1 MMEETMLRF
10 ASGATLALTVCVM
23 LGSTALADSQPTKNP
38 APASPAAQLP
48 MKASKPRVQ
57 PDTYC
62 TNNSVNS
69 SLPACNRE
77 FKQACTKS
85 GGKVKDPSGNPDYGV
100 CVHDDLW

>member
-1 MMEETMLRF
+1 
-10 ASGATLALTVCVM
+10 
-23 LGSTALADSQPTKNP
+23 
-38 APASPAAQLP
+38 
-48 MKASKPRVQ
+48 MKANKPRVQ

-62 TNNSVNS
+62 TNNSASS
-69 SLPACNRE
+69 SLPACDKG

>member
-1 MMEETMLRF
+1 MEKTMLRF
-10 ASGATLALTVCVM
+10 ASGAALALTVCVL
-23 LGSTALADSQPTKNP
+23 LGSSALAGSQPTKDP
-38 APASPAAQLP
+38 APAGPATQLP

-62 TNNSVNS
+62 TNNSASS
-69 SLPACNRE
+69 SLPACDKG